1 MGAGLSAEGWAA
13 LRVGDGRT
21 ARAAF
26 TEELAVRDSG
36 EVWEGLSAA
45 SFILLEFPRAIQEME
60 TAYSAH
66 RAAGDGA
73 GAARVARMLGGMHG
87 STAGDWAVAGGWIAR
102 AKTLLADLPDSSERG
117 WVALTEGMFESERS
131 EKNASF
137 RTAAEVGRRTG
148 DAELTF
154 ATLAYLGASLVHEDR
169 VDEGMRMLD
178 EALAAVLGGEVENF
192 IVVEEIFCQMFSAC
206 EHAQDVRR
214 AEQWVRAGT
223 HVAERRRLPA
233 VEGYCRTHYG
243 AILVAAGRWQE
254 AERVLTQAVR
264 VWADAGRTLQKTALV
279 RLAALRVRQ
288 GRYDEGAALLDG
300 TDVGEAVR
308 VRAELHLAR
317 GEPTAACDILEHA
330 VQEADPTTST
340 CIPLLALLVEAQV
353 GTGQD
358 PTESLE
364 TLETCAAA
372 HPSPFASGLV
382 ALSRAR
388 TSHEGSRSSLRRAIA
403 AFSAADLPWETAVA
417 RLELARSSVAD
428 RSEVAVD
435 EARRARATFLDLDAP
450 RWVDETNALLRQLG
464 LRTGAPLPSGE
475 PLTRREQE
483 VLSLLGAGL
492 SNPEI
497 AERLFISRKTV
508 EHHVGNILAKL
519 GLRNRAEA
527 AAHAIRGEPATE

>member
-1 MGAGLSAEGWAA
+1 MGASHTAEGWAA
-13 LRVGDGRT
+13 LQVGDGQA

-26 TEELAVRDSG
+26 TDELATCDSG

-45 SFILLEFPRAIQEME
+45 SFVLLEYPRAIEEME
-60 TAYSAH
+60 TAYAAY

-87 STAGDWAVAGGWIAR
+87 STSGDWAVANGWIGR
-102 AKTLLADLPDSSERG
+102 AKTLLADLPESSERG
-117 WVALTEGMFESERS
+117 WVALTQGMFESERAT
-131 EKNASF
+131 KNVAF
-137 RTAAEVGRRTG
+137 RRAAEVGRSTG
-148 DAELTF
+148 DAEL
-154 ATLAYLGASLVHEDR
+154 AVAALAYLGASLVHEDL

-178 EALAAVLGGEVENF
+178 EALAAVLGGEVANF
-192 IVVEEIFCQMFSAC
+192 IVVEEIFCQMFAAC

-214 AEQWVRAGT
+214 AEQWIRAGT
-223 HVAERRRLPA
+223 QVAQRRNLPA

-264 VWADAGRTLQKTALV
+264 VWADAGRTLRQTALV

-288 GRYDEGAALLDG
+288 GRYDEGESLLEG
-300 TDVGEAVR
+300 TDLGEAVP

-317 GEPTAACDILEHA
+317 GEAQAACDLLDHA
-330 VQEADPTTST
+330 VQDADPSTSA
-340 CIPLLALLVEAQV
+340 CIPLLALQVEAQV
-353 GTGQD
+353 AAGLD
-358 PTESLE
+358 PGEPLSALE
-364 TLETCAAA
+364 ACADA
-372 HPSPFASGLV
+372 HPSPYASGLT

-388 TSHEGSRSSLRRAIA
+388 TGQGDARSWLRHAVA
-403 AFSAADLPWETAVA
+403 AFSESDLPWETAVS
-417 RLELARSSVAD
+417 RLELARLCAAD
-428 RSEVAVD
+428 RPEIAVA
-435 EARRARATFLDLDAP
+435 EARRAWTVFLELEAA
-450 RWVDETNALLRQLG
+450 RWIDETNALLRRLG
-464 LRTGAPLPSGE
+464 QRTGSPVPSGD

-527 AAHAIRGEPATE
+527 AAHAVRREPATE